1 MNLHRPKS
9 VSAATTPNS
18 FGAIVI
24 GAGHN
29 GLICAAYLAKAGI
42 RTLVVEARATVG
54 GCASTEVALGGA
66 SVNIC
71 NCDHAMIRST
81 PIGEELGLADH
92 GLTYLDVDPTYA
104 YQHWDGGE
112 AWFLF
117 HDVERTLES
126 LRISYPGE
134 VDNYR
139 RYLREAS
146 PVARMVLEIGQDTPT
161 PGAVV
166 RKSAVHARRASKAL
180 PTLLRWSK
188 RSVGDVVRSFFDAPQ
203 LQSGVVS
210 TGPSVWGLSPD
221 FPNTGL
227 GALGYAFRHAVQIGR
242 PRGGSGALT
251 DSIASAFVASGG
263 TLRVQTKVSR
273 ILCDGDR
280 VVGVEVGRHNADGE
294 AAEEIYAPI
303 VVVATDPRVAM
314 VEWLSKVPTR
324 AQPMVDRY
332 RTMPVHDGYE
342 SKIDAVLSET
352 YRARGFSDRLLNGL
366 NLTEHD
372 SLLPSLV
379 VSPSL
384 QQLAL
389 DHHLGQQGRIAE
401 RPQFFIQMPSA
412 LDPVVGAKL
421 QPGSHVFSL
430 EVLWTPYELAGGWA
444 TSDEPKRWLRKVSEL
459 VETQS
464 GRPFHETVVD
474 WRLMSPREYETQFFM
489 HRGHAVA
496 FSGTPITALLGTN
509 REQSRYETPIDGL
522 FLTGA
527 ATFPGAGIW
536 GASGRNAASI
546 VLQSDRRRARL
557 IRAVVPKR

>member
-1 MNLHRPKS
+1 MPIGGPP
-9 VSAATTPNS
+9 SAGGS
-18 FGAIVI
+18 FGAIVV

-42 RTLVVEARATVG
+42 RTLIVEARASVG

-81 PIGEELGLADH
+81 PIGEELGLHNH
-92 GLTYLDVDPTYA
+92 GLRYLDVDPTYA
-104 YQHWDGGE
+104 YQHWDGGD

-117 HDVERTLES
+117 NDVERTLES

-139 RYLREAS
+139 RYLREAA
-146 PVARMVLEIGQDTPT
+146 PVARMVLDIGQDTPT

-166 RKSAVHARRASKAL
+166 RKSAMHARSASKAL

-188 RSVGDVVRSFFDAPQ
+188 RSVAEVVRSFFDAPQ

-227 GALGYAFRHAVQIGR
+227 GALGYAFRHAVQVGR
-242 PRGGSGALT
+242 PVGGSGALT
-251 DSIASAFVASGG
+251 DSIASAFESFGG
-263 TLRVQTKVSR
+263 VIRLGSKVSR

-280 VVGVEVGRHNADGE
+280 VVGVEVGVFGSDDGGTGGL
-294 AAEEIYAPI
+294 EEIYAPI
-303 VVVATDPRVAM
+303 VVIASDPRVAM
-314 VEWLSKVPTR
+314 VDWLSKVPTK
-324 AQPMVDRY
+324 AQAMVDRY

-342 SKIDAVLSET
+342 SKVDAVVSET
-352 YRARGFSDRLLNGL
+352 YRARGVTDRVLAGL

-372 SLLPSLV
+372 ALVPSIV
-379 VSPSL
+379 VSASL
-384 QQLAL
+384 PQLAA
-389 DHHLGQQGRIAE
+389 DHALAQHGRVAE
-401 RPQFFIQMPSA
+401 RPQMFVQMPSA
-412 LDPVVGAKL
+412 LDPVVAAKL

-430 EVLWTPYELAGGWA
+430 EVLWTPYDLVGGWA
-444 TSDEPKRWLRKVSEL
+444 DTDEPQRWLRAVSDL

-474 WRLMSPREYETQFFM
+474 WRLMGPREYEQQFSM

-496 FSGTPITALLGTN
+496 FSGTPITALMGTN

-522 FLTGA
+522 FVTGA

-536 GASGRNAASI
+536 GASGRNAASA
-546 VLQSDRRRARL
+546 VLRSDRRRTRL
-557 IRAVVPKR
+557 IRAVAPRH